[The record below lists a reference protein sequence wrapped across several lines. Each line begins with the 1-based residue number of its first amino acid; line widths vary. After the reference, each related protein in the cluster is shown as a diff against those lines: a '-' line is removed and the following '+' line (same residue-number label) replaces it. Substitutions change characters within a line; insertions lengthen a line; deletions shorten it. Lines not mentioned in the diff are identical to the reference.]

1 MSNVKVVLNTT
12 GVRQLLQSQEM
23 KNICEEQ
30 AQKAVSRLGEG
41 YEATSMTGKTRVNA
55 SVVATTRDAI
65 NENMKNNT
73 VLKALRG

>member
-1 MSNVKVVLNTT
+1 MSNVKVVLNTA

-23 KNICEEQ
+23 KSICEEQ
-30 AQKAVSRLGEG
+30 AQKAVSRLGSG
-41 YEATSMTGKTRVNA
+41 YEVTSMTGKTRVNA
-55 SVVATTRDAI
+55 SVVAITRDAV